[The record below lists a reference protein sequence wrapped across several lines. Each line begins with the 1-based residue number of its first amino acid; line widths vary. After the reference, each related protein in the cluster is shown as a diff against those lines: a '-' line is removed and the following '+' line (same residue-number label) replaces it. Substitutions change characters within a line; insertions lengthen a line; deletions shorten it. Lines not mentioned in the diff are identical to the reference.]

1 MKTQIA
7 KERLINYFNEAKK
20 HIAKIESVKRALDN
34 VMPLDI
40 ESFYE
45 LLETEQDKLDVLVF
59 RFSKLQDLLGRK
71 IFRAILEYSGFD
83 INISFVKIL
92 SELEK
97 ESLLDVDR
105 WVSLRDVRN
114 AIAHEYPNEE
124 ENMIEEINFIYKEV
138 WYLVDVTQKL
148 EEYFY
153 EINSKR
159 DREY

>member
-1 MKTQIA
+1 MKKAIV
-7 KERLINYFNEAKK
+7 KERLTNYFNETKK

-34 VMPLDI
+34 IMPLDI
-40 ESFYE
+40 ESFDKLSE
-45 LLETEQDKLDVLVF
+45 IKQDKLDVLVF

-71 IFRAILEYSGFD
+71 IFRTILEYSGFD
-83 INISFVKIL
+83 TNISFVKIL

-97 ESLLDVDR
+97 ESLLNVDR
-105 WVSLRDVRN
+105 WISLRDVRN

-138 WYLVDVTQKL
+138 WYLVELSKKL

-159 DREY
+159 DRNY

>member
-7 KERLINYFNEAKK
+7 KERLTNYFNEAKK

-40 ESFYE
+40 ESFYK

-97 ESLLDVDR
+97 ESLLDVNR

-159 DREY
+159 DRDY

>member
-1 MKTQIA
+1 MKTQIT
-7 KERLINYFNEAKK
+7 KERLTNYFNEAKK
-20 HIAKIESVKRALDN
+20 HIAKIESVKRALDK

-40 ESFYE
+40 ESFYK

-159 DREY
+159 DRDY